1 MSEKN
6 INLLSLEVYQ
16 KIETQLL
23 IDPKKTAIEA
33 IELWNRYKP

>member
-16 KIETQLL
+16 KIENQLL
-23 IDPKKTAIEA
+23 VDPKKTAIEA
-33 IELWNRYKP
+33 IELWKRFKL